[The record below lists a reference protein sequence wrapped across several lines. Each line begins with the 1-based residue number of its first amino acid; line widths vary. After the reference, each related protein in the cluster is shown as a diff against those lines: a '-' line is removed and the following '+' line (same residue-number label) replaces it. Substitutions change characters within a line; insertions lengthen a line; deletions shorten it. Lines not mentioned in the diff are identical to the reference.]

1 MIGQA
6 VLYAANR
13 ATHSA
18 IDSVARRITWVAI
31 AATFFLCA
39 LVFGLIAA
47 YSYALRFVEPLLAA
61 GIVAGGCV
69 LVGLICLF
77 VPTLVDW
84 VTKLFE
90 RRRTPMQTAAAAAKE
105 EAAEAVDYFG
115 ALQVVGAAFLFG
127 MGAARRLKQR

>member
-18 IDSVARRITWVAI
+18 IDSVARRITWTAI

-39 LVFGLIAA
+39 LVFGLIAG
-47 YSYALRFVEPLLAA
+47 YWYANRFVEPLLAA

-69 LVGLICLF
+69 VIGLICLF
-77 VPTLVDW
+77 APSFIDW
-84 VTKLFE
+84 VKSLFE
-90 RRRTPMQTAAAAAKE
+90 RKRSPMQTAVGTAKE

-115 ALQVVGAAFLFG
+115 AFQVVGAAFLFG
-127 MGAARRLKQR
+127 LGAARRLKQR